1 MAEQYLNKE
10 GVQTL
15 WTAVKGKISTAQ
27 TTVENEFVNG
37 TKKVKYA
44 QQADNIGGVALSG
57 LVQSIKVGS
66 KTFSPKNSVVTLDNY
81 ALSTHTHTFASLTS
95 KPTTISGYGITDA
108 YTKTETDGKYATK
121 ATTLSGYGITDAYTK
136 TESDGKYA
144 TKTDS
149 DKKYQP
155 KGSYATLG
163 SDGKVPSSQLPSY
176 VDDVIEGYYSNGNFY
191 SDSAKTK
198 KINGEGGKIYTDLTT
213 NKTYRWGG
221 TAWVE
226 ISASLAIG
234 ETAGTA
240 YDGAKGAKNASD
252 ISLLKT
258 DVSTLKTDN
267 TQNKKDITNLKAN
280 VSGIQSQVDTN
291 SNNIGLLNTDVIT
304 LKANVYTKTES
315 DEKYVP
321 ARNEVNNISS
331 IVLNENGEFWVQNR
345 DTGVSATGTIRDLF
359 VTNSGIGMTYG
370 NYGILI
376 DDHGPQ
382 MVINDDLYRF
392 VLETDLPT
400 LTDKVSTDT
409 TGYQFSCYFIINNMK
424 LEWGHVNSSAGNASV
439 KVSVNFPSSF
449 SGRPIVFLQTYNKTG
464 NPSSEAESTTS
475 QTQYRNA
482 QSVRKVSST
491 GFMFDTGN
499 SEAHGYSWI
508 AIGRK

>member
-37 TKKVKYA
+37 TKKAKYA

-121 ATTLSGYGITDAYTK
+121 ATTLAGYGITDAYTKTETDGKYQPVGNYSSAGHTHTFASLTSKPTTLSGYGITDAYTK
-136 TESDGKYA
+136 TESDGKY
-144 TKTDS
+144 
-149 DKKYQP
+149 QP
-155 KGSYATLG
+155 KGSYATLDNSG
-163 SDGKVPSSQLPSY
+163 HVPSSQLPSY

-198 KINGEGGKIYTDLTT
+198 KITGEGGKIYTDLTT

-267 TQNKKDITNLKAN
+267 TQNKKDIAN
-280 VSGIQSQVDTN
+280 
-291 SNNIGLLNTDVIT
+291 

-321 ARNEVNNISS
+321 ARNDFNNFLS
-331 IVLNENGEFWVQNR
+331 IVSNVNGIFQVINYSTNESANSTGGELS
-345 DTGVSATGTIRDLF
+345 VS
-359 VTNSGIGMTYG
+359 NSEVGMMLG
-370 NYGILI
+370 NYGII
-376 DDHGPQ
+376 IQDDGHGPQ
-382 MVINDDLYRF
+382 MKINDELHRF
-392 VLETDLPT
+392 LIDTDLPT
-400 LTDKVSTDT
+400 AISTSD
-409 TGYQFSCYFIINNMK
+409 
-424 LEWGHVNSSAGNASV
+424 LNAILV
-439 KVSVNFPSSF
+439 
-449 SGRPIVFLQTYNKTG
+449 
-464 NPSSEAESTTS
+464 
-475 QTQYRNA
+475 
-482 QSVRKVSST
+482 
-491 GFMFDTGN
+491 
-499 SEAHGYSWI
+499 
-508 AIGRK
+508 

>member
-37 TKKVKYA
+37 TKKAKYA

-66 KTFSPKNSVVTLDNY
+66 KTFSPKNSVVTLDDY

-108 YTKTETDGKYATK
+108 YTKKESDGKYATK
-121 ATTLSGYGITDAYTK
+121 ATTLAGYGITDAYTKTESDKKYQPVGNYSSEGHTHTFASLTSKPTTLSGYGITDAYTK

-144 TKTDS
+144 TKTES
-149 DKKYQP
+149 DGKYQP
-155 KGSYATLG
+155 VGSYATLDSSG
-163 SDGKVPSSQLPSY
+163 HVPSSQLPSY

-198 KINGEGGKIYTDLTT
+198 KITGEGGKIYTDLAT

-226 ISASLAIG
+226 ISKSLAIG

-267 TQNKKDITNLKAN
+267 TQNKKDISNLKAN
-280 VSGIQSQVDTN
+280 VSSIQSQVDTN

-304 LKANVYTKTES
+304 LKTNVYTKTES

-321 ARNEVNNISS
+321 ARNEDGAINSLSVVSNND
-331 IVLNENGEFWVQNR
+331 GEFHVKNYNT
-345 DTGVSATGTIRDLF
+345 DPTSSSTGITDLF
-359 VTNSGIGMTYG
+359 VAKYGIGMMYG
-370 NYGILI
+370 DYGII
-376 DDHGPQ
+376 IQDDGHGPQ
-382 MVINDDLYRF
+382 MSMNNELHRLLID
-392 VLETDLPT
+392 TDLP
-400 LTDKVSTDT
+400 
-409 TGYQFSCYFIINNMK
+409 
-424 LEWGHVNSSAGNASV
+424 
-439 KVSVNFPSSF
+439 
-449 SGRPIVFLQTYNKTG
+449 
-464 NPSSEAESTTS
+464 
-475 QTQYRNA
+475 
-482 QSVRKVSST
+482 
-491 GFMFDTGN
+491 
-499 SEAHGYSWI
+499 I
-508 AIGRK
+508 AISTSDLNAILV

>member
-37 TKKVKYA
+37 TKKAKYA

-66 KTFSPKNSVVTLDNY
+66 KTFSPKNSVVTLDDY

-198 KINGEGGKIYTDLTT
+198 KIAGEGGKIYTDLTT

-267 TQNKKDITNLKAN
+267 TQNKKDITNLKSN

-291 SNNIGLLNTDVIT
+291 SNNIGLLNTDVIL

-315 DEKYVP
+315 DEKYVL

-345 DTGVSATGTIRDLF
+345 DTGVSSTGTIRDLF
-359 VTNSGIGMTYG
+359 VTNSGIGMTYC

-376 DDHGPQ
+376 DDHGAQ

-392 VLETDLPT
+392 ALETDLPT
-400 LTDKVSTDT
+400 AISASDL
-409 TGYQFSCYFIINNMK
+409 
-424 LEWGHVNSSAGNASV
+424 NSILV
-439 KVSVNFPSSF
+439 
-449 SGRPIVFLQTYNKTG
+449 
-464 NPSSEAESTTS
+464 
-475 QTQYRNA
+475 
-482 QSVRKVSST
+482 
-491 GFMFDTGN
+491 
-499 SEAHGYSWI
+499 
-508 AIGRK
+508 

>member
-37 TKKVKYA
+37 TKKAKYA

-66 KTFSPKNSVVTLDNY
+66 KTFSPTNSVVTLDDY

-108 YTKTETDGKYATK
+108 YTKKESDGKYATK
-121 ATTLSGYGITDAYTK
+121 ATTLAGYGITDAYTKTESDKKYQPVGNYSSAGHTHTFASLTSKPTTLSGYGITDAYTK

-144 TKTDS
+144 TKTES
-149 DKKYQP
+149 DGKYQP
-155 KGSYATLG
+155 VGSYATLDSSG
-163 SDGKVPSSQLPSY
+163 HVPSSQLPSY

-198 KINGEGGKIYTDLTT
+198 KITGEGGKIYTDLTT

-226 ISASLAIG
+226 ISKSLAIG

-280 VSGIQSQVDTN
+280 VSSIQSQANTN

-304 LKANVYTKTES
+304 LKTNVYTKTES

-331 IVLNENGEFWVQNR
+331 IILNENGEFWVQNR
-345 DTGVSATGTIRDLF
+345 DTGPSANGTIRDLF
-359 VTNSGIGMTYG
+359 VTSSGIGMTFG
-370 NYGILI
+370 NYGII
-376 DDHGPQ
+376 IQDDDHGPQ
-382 MVINDDLYRF
+382 MVINDDLHRF
-392 VLETDLPT
+392 LIDTDLPT
-400 LTDKVSTDT
+400 A
-409 TGYQFSCYFIINNMK
+409 I
-424 LEWGHVNSSAGNASV
+424 SASDLNTILV
-439 KVSVNFPSSF
+439 
-449 SGRPIVFLQTYNKTG
+449 
-464 NPSSEAESTTS
+464 
-475 QTQYRNA
+475 
-482 QSVRKVSST
+482 
-491 GFMFDTGN
+491 
-499 SEAHGYSWI
+499 
-508 AIGRK
+508 

>member
-37 TKKVKYA
+37 TKKAKYA

-66 KTFSPKNSVVTLDNY
+66 KTFSPKNSVVTLDDY

-108 YTKTETDGKYATK
+108 YTKKESDGKYATK

-136 TESDGKYA
+136 TESDKKYQPVGNYSSAGHTHTFASLTSKPTTLSGYGITDAYTKTESDGKYA
-144 TKTDS
+144 TKTES
-149 DKKYQP
+149 DGKYQP
-155 KGSYATLG
+155 VGSYATLDSSG
-163 SDGKVPSSQLPSY
+163 HVPSSQLPSY
-176 VDDVIEGYYSNGNFY
+176 VDDVIEGYYSNGKFY

-198 KINGEGGKIYTDLTT
+198 EITGEGGKIYTDLTT

-226 ISASLAIG
+226 ISKSLAIG

-280 VSGIQSQVDTN
+280 VSNIQSQVNTN
-291 SNNIGLLNTDVIT
+291 SNNIGLINTDVIL

-321 ARNEVNNISS
+321 ARNEVNNIRS
-331 IVLNENGEFWVQNR
+331 IVSNDNGEFWVQNR
-345 DTGVSATGTIRDLF
+345 DINASENSTIRDLF
-359 VTNSGIGMTYG
+359 VTSSGIGMTYG
-370 NYGILI
+370 NYGII
-376 DDHGPQ
+376 IQDDGHGPQ
-382 MVINDDLYRF
+382 MVINDDLHR
-392 VLETDLPT
+392 LLIDTDLPT
-400 LTDKVSTDT
+400 A
-409 TGYQFSCYFIINNMK
+409 I
-424 LEWGHVNSSAGNASV
+424 SASDLNAILV
-439 KVSVNFPSSF
+439 
-449 SGRPIVFLQTYNKTG
+449 
-464 NPSSEAESTTS
+464 
-475 QTQYRNA
+475 
-482 QSVRKVSST
+482 
-491 GFMFDTGN
+491 
-499 SEAHGYSWI
+499 
-508 AIGRK
+508 

>member
-37 TKKVKYA
+37 TKKAKYA

-66 KTFSPKNSVVTLDNY
+66 KTFNPTNSVVTLDNY

-108 YTKTETDGKYATK
+108 YTKTESDKKYQPAGNYSSAGHTHTFASLTSK
-121 ATTLSGYGITDAYTK
+121 PTTLSGYGITDAYTK

-144 TKTDS
+144 TKTES
-149 DKKYQP
+149 DGKYQP
-155 KGSYATLG
+155 VGSYATLDSSG
-163 SDGKVPSSQLPSY
+163 HVPSSQLPSY
-176 VDDVIEGYYSNGNFY
+176 VDDVIEGYYSNGKFY

-198 KINGEGGKIYTDLTT
+198 EITGEGGKIYTDLTT

-226 ISASLAIG
+226 ISKSLAIG

-240 YDGAKGAKNASD
+240 YDGAKGKKNASD

-280 VSGIQSQVDTN
+280 VSNIQSQVNTN
-291 SNNIGLLNTDVIT
+291 SNNIGLINTDVII
-304 LKANVYTKTES
+304 LKTNVYTKTES
-315 DEKYVP
+315 DGKYATKDESDGKYVP
-321 ARNEVNNISS
+321 YTGAVKDINLGKHMLLISGFTS
-331 IVLNENGEFWVQNR
+331 
-345 DTGVSATGTIRDLF
+345 DDGVSLDCFGLYIGSNSGETRYGNNQISYS
-359 VTNSGIGMTYG
+359 TNSM
-370 NYGILI
+370 NKILYFPGTEGGAEGTEN
-376 DDHGPQ
+376 DYD
-382 MVINDDLYRF
+382 VIAVRS
-392 VLETDLPT
+392 DLPT
-400 LTDKVSTDT
+400 AISTSDLN
-409 TGYQFSCYFIINNMK
+409 GI
-424 LEWGHVNSSAGNASV
+424 LV
-439 KVSVNFPSSF
+439 
-449 SGRPIVFLQTYNKTG
+449 
-464 NPSSEAESTTS
+464 
-475 QTQYRNA
+475 
-482 QSVRKVSST
+482 
-491 GFMFDTGN
+491 
-499 SEAHGYSWI
+499 
-508 AIGRK
+508 

>member
-66 KTFSPKNSVVTLDNY
+66 KTFSPKNSVVTLDDY

-108 YTKTETDGKYATK
+108 YTKKESDGKYATK

-136 TESDGKYA
+136 TESDGKYATKATTLAGYGITDAYTKTETDGKYA

-267 TQNKKDITNLKAN
+267 TQNKKDITNLKSN
-280 VSGIQSQVDTN
+280 VTRIQSQADTN
-291 SNNIGLLNTDVIT
+291 SNNIGLLNTDIIT
-304 LKANVYTKTES
+304 LKSNVYTKTES

-321 ARNEVNNISS
+321 YTGATKEVDLGDNMLIIS
-331 IVLNENGEFWVQNR
+331 
-345 DTGVSATGTIRDLF
+345 D
-359 VTNSGIGMTYG
+359 TNSNCTLTIDYAGLYIESDSGPTRYG
-370 NYGILI
+370 NHEISYSTTSVNKILYFPGVEGTPI
-376 DDHGPQ
+376 NPNVTSD
-382 MVINDDLYRF
+382 VIAVRS
-392 VLETDLPT
+392 DLPT
-400 LTDKVSTDT
+400 AISTSDLNT
-409 TGYQFSCYFIINNMK
+409 I
-424 LEWGHVNSSAGNASV
+424 LV
-439 KVSVNFPSSF
+439 
-449 SGRPIVFLQTYNKTG
+449 
-464 NPSSEAESTTS
+464 
-475 QTQYRNA
+475 
-482 QSVRKVSST
+482 
-491 GFMFDTGN
+491 
-499 SEAHGYSWI
+499 
-508 AIGRK
+508 

>member
-37 TKKVKYA
+37 TKKAKYA

-66 KTFSPKNSVVTLDNY
+66 KTFSPKNSVVTLDDY

-108 YTKTETDGKYATK
+108 YTKKESDGKYATK
-121 ATTLSGYGITDAYTK
+121 ATTLAGYGITDAYTKTESDKKYQPVGNYSSAGHTHTFASLTSKPTTLSGYGITDAYTK

-149 DKKYQP
+149 DTKYQP

-176 VDDVIEGYYSNGNFY
+176 VDDVIEGYYSNGKFY

-198 KINGEGGKIYTDLTT
+198 EITGEGGKIYTDLTT

-267 TQNKKDITNLKAN
+267 TQNKKDIANLKAN
-280 VSGIQSQVDTN
+280 VPGIQSQVNTN
-291 SNNIGLLNTDVIT
+291 SSDISLLKTDNTQNKKDIAN
-304 LKANVYTKTES
+304 LKTNVYTKTES

-321 ARNEVNNISS
+321 Y
-331 IVLNENGEFWVQNR
+331 
-345 DTGVSATGTIRDLF
+345 TGTTKDLDLGHQTLAFSF
-359 VTNSGIGMTYG
+359 VDSDNSEMINYTDVGGMYLLNKFGDTFYVNHKITYNTNSSGGVLYFPGTEEAVG
-370 NYGILI
+370 KTS
-376 DDHGPQ
+376 
-382 MVINDDLYRF
+382 VIAIRS
-392 VLETDLPT
+392 DLPT
-400 LTDKVSTDT
+400 AISTSDLNT
-409 TGYQFSCYFIINNMK
+409 I
-424 LEWGHVNSSAGNASV
+424 LV
-439 KVSVNFPSSF
+439 
-449 SGRPIVFLQTYNKTG
+449 
-464 NPSSEAESTTS
+464 
-475 QTQYRNA
+475 
-482 QSVRKVSST
+482 
-491 GFMFDTGN
+491 
-499 SEAHGYSWI
+499 
-508 AIGRK
+508 

>member
-37 TKKVKYA
+37 TKKAKYA
-44 QQADNIGGVALSG
+44 QQADNIGGVSLGG
-57 LVQSIKVGS
+57 LVRSIKVGS
-66 KTFSPKNSVVTLDNY
+66 KTFNPTDSLITLDNY

-108 YTKTETDGKYATK
+108 YTKTESDKKYQPVGNYSSAGHTHTFASLTSK
-121 ATTLSGYGITDAYTK
+121 PTTLSGYGITDAYTK

-144 TKTDS
+144 TKTES
-149 DKKYQP
+149 DGKYQP
-155 KGSYATLG
+155 VGSYATLDSSG
-163 SDGKVPSSQLPSY
+163 HVPSSQLPSY

-198 KINGEGGKIYTDLTT
+198 KITGEGGKIYTDLTT

-226 ISASLAIG
+226 ISKSLAIG

-280 VSGIQSQVDTN
+280 VSGIQSQVNTN
-291 SNNIGLLNTDVIT
+291 SNNIGLINTDVIS
-304 LKANVYTKTES
+304 LKTNVYTKTES

-321 ARNEVNNISS
+321 YSGATKEVDLGNNMLLIS
-331 IVLNENGEFWVQNR
+331 G
-345 DTGVSATGTIRDLF
+345 DTPDKILTLDH
-359 VTNSGIGMTYG
+359 SGLYIDSSSGPTLYG
-370 NYGILI
+370 NHRISYSTKSVNKLLWFPGAEETI
-376 DDHGPQ
+376 DNPNVTTD
-382 MVINDDLYRF
+382 VIAVRS
-392 VLETDLPT
+392 DLPT
-400 LTDKVSTDT
+400 A
-409 TGYQFSCYFIINNMK
+409 I
-424 LEWGHVNSSAGNASV
+424 SASDLNTILV
-439 KVSVNFPSSF
+439 
-449 SGRPIVFLQTYNKTG
+449 
-464 NPSSEAESTTS
+464 
-475 QTQYRNA
+475 
-482 QSVRKVSST
+482 
-491 GFMFDTGN
+491 
-499 SEAHGYSWI
+499 
-508 AIGRK
+508 

>member
-37 TKKVKYA
+37 TKKAKYA

-66 KTFSPKNSVVTLDNY
+66 KTFSPKNSVVTLDDY

-108 YTKTETDGKYATK
+108 YTKKESDGKYATK

-136 TESDGKYA
+136 TESD
-144 TKTDS
+144 
-149 DKKYQP
+149 KKYQP
-155 KGSYATLG
+155 VGNYSSAGHTHTFASLTSKPTTLSGYGITDSYTKTESDGKYQPVGSYATLDSSG
-163 SDGKVPSSQLPSY
+163 HVPSSQLPSY
-176 VDDVIEGYYSNGNFY
+176 VDDVIEGYYSNGKFY

-198 KINGEGGKIYTDLTT
+198 EITGEGGKIYTDLTT

-226 ISASLAIG
+226 ISKSLAIG
-234 ETAGTA
+234 ETAGAA

-280 VSGIQSQVDTN
+280 VSEIQSQANIN
-291 SNNIGLLNTDVIT
+291 SNNIGLINTDVIF
-304 LKANVYTKTES
+304 LKTNVYTKTES

-321 ARNEVNNISS
+321 YTGATKEVDLGDNMLIISSTTSNNILTLDSS
-331 IVLNENGEFWVQNR
+331 GLYIQWDSGAACYCNNGISYADTNVNEMLYFP
-345 DTGVSATGTIRDLF
+345 GVEGTTDNPN
-359 VTNSGIGMTYG
+359 VSY
-370 NYGILI
+370 
-376 DDHGPQ
+376 D
-382 MVINDDLYRF
+382 VIAVRS
-392 VLETDLPT
+392 DLPT
-400 LTDKVSTDT
+400 AISTSDLNT
-409 TGYQFSCYFIINNMK
+409 I
-424 LEWGHVNSSAGNASV
+424 LV
-439 KVSVNFPSSF
+439 
-449 SGRPIVFLQTYNKTG
+449 
-464 NPSSEAESTTS
+464 
-475 QTQYRNA
+475 
-482 QSVRKVSST
+482 
-491 GFMFDTGN
+491 
-499 SEAHGYSWI
+499 
-508 AIGRK
+508 

>member
-66 KTFSPKNSVVTLDNY
+66 KTFSPKNSVVTLDDY

-108 YTKTETDGKYATK
+108 YTKTESDGKYATKATTLKGYGITDAYTKTETDGKYATK
-121 ATTLSGYGITDAYTK
+121 ATTLKGYGITDAYTKTESDGKYSSAGHTHTFASLTSKPTTLSGYGITDAYTK
-136 TESDGKYA
+136 TESDGKY
-144 TKTDS
+144 
-149 DKKYQP
+149 QP
-155 KGSYATLG
+155 VGSYATLDSSG
-163 SDGKVPSSQLPSY
+163 HVPSSQLPSY
-176 VDDVIEGYYSNGNFY
+176 VDDVIEGYYSNGKFY

-198 KINGEGGKIYTDLTT
+198 EITGEGGKIYTDLAT

-226 ISASLAIG
+226 ISKSLAIG

-240 YDGAKGAKNASD
+240 YDGAKGAKNASN

-280 VSGIQSQVDTN
+280 VTGIQSQVDTN
-291 SNNIGLLNTDVIT
+291 SNNIGLLNTDVIL

-321 ARNEVNNISS
+321 YTGANGSLDLGDNSLLFSSFDSNNI
-331 IVLNENGEFWVQNR
+331 EK
-345 DTGVSATGTIRDLF
+345 
-359 VTNSGIGMTYG
+359 
-370 NYGILI
+370 
-376 DDHGPQ
+376 
-382 MVINDDLYRF
+382 INDIGPGGMILSDDSGDTTYANHKIMYNTATSSTILYF
-392 VLETDLPT
+392 PGTEEAVGKTSVIAIKSDLPT
-400 LTDKVSTDT
+400 A
-409 TGYQFSCYFIINNMK
+409 I
-424 LEWGHVNSSAGNASV
+424 SASDLNTITP
-439 KVSVNFPSSF
+439 F
-449 SGRPIVFLQTYNKTG
+449 
-464 NPSSEAESTTS
+464 
-475 QTQYRNA
+475 
-482 QSVRKVSST
+482 
-491 GFMFDTGN
+491 
-499 SEAHGYSWI
+499 
-508 AIGRK
+508 

>member
-37 TKKVKYA
+37 TKKAKYA

-108 YTKTETDGKYATK
+108 YTKTE
-121 ATTLSGYGITDAYTK
+121 
-136 TESDGKYA
+136 SDG
-144 TKTDS
+144 
-149 DKKYQP
+149 KYQP
-155 KGSYATLG
+155 KGSYATLDSSG
-163 SDGKVPSSQLPSY
+163 HVPSSQLPSY

-198 KINGEGGKIYTDLTT
+198 KITGEGGKIYTDLTT

-267 TQNKKDITNLKAN
+267 TQNKKDIAN
-280 VSGIQSQVDTN
+280 
-291 SNNIGLLNTDVIT
+291 

-321 ARNEVNNISS
+321 ASNEDGAINSLSVVSNN
-331 IVLNENGEFWVQNR
+331 NGEFHVKNYNT
-345 DTGVSATGTIRDLF
+345 DPTSSSTGITDLF
-359 VTNSGIGMTYG
+359 VAKYGIGMMYG
-370 NYGILI
+370 DYGII
-376 DDHGPQ
+376 IQDDGHGPQ
-382 MVINDDLYRF
+382 MSMNNELHRLLID
-392 VLETDLPT
+392 TDLPT
-400 LTDKVSTDT
+400 AISTSD
-409 TGYQFSCYFIINNMK
+409 
-424 LEWGHVNSSAGNASV
+424 LNAILV
-439 KVSVNFPSSF
+439 
-449 SGRPIVFLQTYNKTG
+449 
-464 NPSSEAESTTS
+464 
-475 QTQYRNA
+475 
-482 QSVRKVSST
+482 
-491 GFMFDTGN
+491 
-499 SEAHGYSWI
+499 
-508 AIGRK
+508 

>member
-37 TKKVKYA
+37 TKKAKYA

-66 KTFSPKNSVVTLDNY
+66 KTFSPKNSVVTLDDY

-108 YTKTETDGKYATK
+108 YTKKESDGKYATK

-136 TESDGKYA
+136 TESD
-144 TKTDS
+144 
-149 DKKYQP
+149 KKYQP
-155 KGSYATLG
+155 VGNYSSAGHTHTFASLTSKPTTLSGYGITDAYTKTESDGKYQPAGSYATLDSSG
-163 SDGKVPSSQLPSY
+163 HVPSSQLPSY
-176 VDDVIEGYYSNGNFY
+176 VDDVIEGYYSNGKFY

-198 KINGEGGKIYTDLTT
+198 EIAGEGGKIYTDLTT

-226 ISASLAIG
+226 ISKSLAIG

-280 VSGIQSQVDTN
+280 VQGIQSQAN
-291 SNNIGLLNTDVIT
+291 SNSTNIGQLISDLSI
-304 LKANVYTKTES
+304 LKSNVYTKTES
-315 DEKYVP
+315 DDKYVP
-321 ARNEVNNISS
+321 YSGATKEVDLGNNMLLISGDTPDKILTLDS
-331 IVLNENGEFWVQNR
+331 SGLYIESSSVTTLYGNNR
-345 DTGVSATGTIRDLF
+345 ISYTTKSVNKLLWFPGAEGTIDNPN
-359 VTNSGIGMTYG
+359 VTT
-370 NYGILI
+370 
-376 DDHGPQ
+376 D
-382 MVINDDLYRF
+382 VIAVRS
-392 VLETDLPT
+392 DLPT
-400 LTDKVSTDT
+400 A
-409 TGYQFSCYFIINNMK
+409 I
-424 LEWGHVNSSAGNASV
+424 SASDLNTILV
-439 KVSVNFPSSF
+439 
-449 SGRPIVFLQTYNKTG
+449 
-464 NPSSEAESTTS
+464 
-475 QTQYRNA
+475 
-482 QSVRKVSST
+482 
-491 GFMFDTGN
+491 
-499 SEAHGYSWI
+499 
-508 AIGRK
+508 

>member
-37 TKKVKYA
+37 TKKAKYA

-66 KTFSPKNSVVTLDNY
+66 KTFSPKNSVVTLDDY

-108 YTKTETDGKYATK
+108 YTKTESDGKYATK

-136 TESDGKYA
+136 TESDKKYQPVGNYSSAGHTHTFASLTSKPTTLSGYGITDAYTKTESDGKYATKATTLAGYGITNAYTKTESDGKYA
-144 TKTDS
+144 TKTES
-149 DKKYQP
+149 DGKYQP
-155 KGSYATLG
+155 AGSYATLDSSG
-163 SDGKVPSSQLPSY
+163 HVPSSQLPSY

-198 KINGEGGKIYTDLTT
+198 KITGEGGKIYTDLTT

-226 ISASLAIG
+226 ISKSLAIG

-267 TQNKKDITNLKAN
+267 TQNKKDITNLK
-280 VSGIQSQVDTN
+280 S
-291 SNNIGLLNTDVIT
+291 
-304 LKANVYTKTES
+304 NVYTKTES

-321 ARNEVNNISS
+321 ARAYFQHTSS
-331 IVLNENGEFWVQNR
+331 IVSNINGVFNIINYSSNESANRTGGELYVDNS
-345 DTGVSATGTIRDLF
+345 GVSMVFGGYAII
-359 VTNSGIGMTYG
+359 VK
-370 NYGILI
+370 
-376 DDHGPQ
+376 DHGPQ
-382 MVINDDLYRF
+382 IVINDDEYHRILID
-392 VLETDLPT
+392 TDLPT
-400 LTDKVSTDT
+400 AISTSDLNT
-409 TGYQFSCYFIINNMK
+409 I
-424 LEWGHVNSSAGNASV
+424 LV
-439 KVSVNFPSSF
+439 
-449 SGRPIVFLQTYNKTG
+449 
-464 NPSSEAESTTS
+464 
-475 QTQYRNA
+475 
-482 QSVRKVSST
+482 
-491 GFMFDTGN
+491 
-499 SEAHGYSWI
+499 
-508 AIGRK
+508 

>member
-37 TKKVKYA
+37 TKKAKYA

-66 KTFSPKNSVVTLDNY
+66 KTFSPKNSVVTLDDY

-108 YTKTETDGKYATK
+108 YTKTESDRKYATK
-121 ATTLSGYGITDAYTK
+121 STTLKGYGITDAYTKTESDGKYQPVGNYSSVGHTHTFASLTSKPTTLSGYGITDAYTK

-144 TKTDS
+144 TKTES
-149 DKKYQP
+149 DGKYQP
-155 KGSYATLG
+155 VGSYATLDSSG
-163 SDGKVPSSQLPSY
+163 HVPSSQLPSY

-198 KINGEGGKIYTDLTT
+198 KITGEGGKIYTDLTT

-226 ISASLAIG
+226 ISKSLAIG

-240 YDGAKGAKNASD
+240 YDGAKGAKNASN

-280 VSGIQSQVDTN
+280 VTEIQSQANTN
-291 SNNIGLLNTDVIT
+291 SSNIGLLRTEVITNYVPYTGATKEVDLGNNMLLISGDTPEEILTLDSYGLHIVSKIGDILYGDHEISYTTKSVNKILFFPGTERTVDNPNVTPDVI
-304 LKANVYTKTES
+304 AVRS
-315 DEKYVP
+315 
-321 ARNEVNNISS
+321 
-331 IVLNENGEFWVQNR
+331 
-345 DTGVSATGTIRDLF
+345 
-359 VTNSGIGMTYG
+359 
-370 NYGILI
+370 
-376 DDHGPQ
+376 
-382 MVINDDLYRF
+382 
-392 VLETDLPT
+392 DLPT
-400 LTDKVSTDT
+400 A
-409 TGYQFSCYFIINNMK
+409 I
-424 LEWGHVNSSAGNASV
+424 SASDLNAILV
-439 KVSVNFPSSF
+439 
-449 SGRPIVFLQTYNKTG
+449 
-464 NPSSEAESTTS
+464 
-475 QTQYRNA
+475 
-482 QSVRKVSST
+482 
-491 GFMFDTGN
+491 
-499 SEAHGYSWI
+499 
-508 AIGRK
+508 

>member
-37 TKKVKYA
+37 TKKAKYA

-66 KTFSPKNSVVTLDNY
+66 KTFSPKNSVVTLDDY

-108 YTKTETDGKYATK
+108 YTKKESDGKYATK
-121 ATTLSGYGITDAYTK
+121 ATTLAGYGITDAYTK
-136 TESDGKYA
+136 TESDKKYQPVGNYSSAGHTHTFASLTSKPTTLSGYGITDVYTKTESDGKYA
-144 TKTDS
+144 TKTES
-149 DKKYQP
+149 DGKYQP
-155 KGSYATLG
+155 VGSYATLDSSG
-163 SDGKVPSSQLPSY
+163 HVPSSQLPSY

-198 KINGEGGKIYTDLTT
+198 KITGEGGKIYTDLAT

-226 ISASLAIG
+226 ISKSLAIG

-280 VSGIQSQVDTN
+280 VSSIQSQVDTN
-291 SNNIGLLNTDVIT
+291 SNNIGLINTDVIS

-321 ARNEVNNISS
+321 YTGATKEVDLGNNMLIISGDTPDEILTLDCYGLCVES
-331 IVLNENGEFWVQNR
+331 DSGVTRYGNHEISYST
-345 DTGVSATGTIRDLF
+345 TGVNKILYFPGAEGTTTNPN
-359 VTNSGIGMTYG
+359 VTS
-370 NYGILI
+370 
-376 DDHGPQ
+376 D
-382 MVINDDLYRF
+382 VIAVRS
-392 VLETDLPT
+392 DLPT
-400 LTDKVSTDT
+400 A
-409 TGYQFSCYFIINNMK
+409 I
-424 LEWGHVNSSAGNASV
+424 SASDLNTILV
-439 KVSVNFPSSF
+439 
-449 SGRPIVFLQTYNKTG
+449 
-464 NPSSEAESTTS
+464 
-475 QTQYRNA
+475 
-482 QSVRKVSST
+482 
-491 GFMFDTGN
+491 
-499 SEAHGYSWI
+499 
-508 AIGRK
+508 

>member
-37 TKKVKYA
+37 TKKAKYA

-66 KTFSPKNSVVTLDNY
+66 KTFSPKNSVVTLDDY

-108 YTKTETDGKYATK
+108 YTKKESDGKYATK

-136 TESDGKYA
+136 TESDKKYQPVGNYSSAGHTHTFASLTSKPTTLSGYGITDAYTKTESDGKYA
-144 TKTDS
+144 TKATTLAGYGITNAYTKTES
-149 DKKYQP
+149 DGKSATKTESDGKYQP
-155 KGSYATLG
+155 VGSYATLDSSG
-163 SDGKVPSSQLPSY
+163 HVPSSQLPSY

-198 KINGEGGKIYTDLTT
+198 KITGEGGKIYTDLTT

-226 ISASLAIG
+226 ISKSLAIG

-280 VSGIQSQVDTN
+280 VSSIQSQANTN
-291 SNNIGLLNTDVIT
+291 SSDISLLKTDVST

-331 IVLNENGEFWVQNR
+331 IISNDNGEFLVTNNYVDIPTNTQHA
-345 DTGVSATGTIRDLF
+345 GGELF
-359 VTNSGIGMTYG
+359 VSNSDIGMIYG
-370 NYGILI
+370 GYGII
-376 DDHGPQ
+376 IQDDGHGPQ
-382 MVINDDLYRF
+382 MITNGGDLHR
-392 VLETDLPT
+392 LLIDTDLPT
-400 LTDKVSTDT
+400 A
-409 TGYQFSCYFIINNMK
+409 I
-424 LEWGHVNSSAGNASV
+424 SASDLNAILV
-439 KVSVNFPSSF
+439 
-449 SGRPIVFLQTYNKTG
+449 
-464 NPSSEAESTTS
+464 
-475 QTQYRNA
+475 
-482 QSVRKVSST
+482 
-491 GFMFDTGN
+491 
-499 SEAHGYSWI
+499 
-508 AIGRK
+508 

>member
-37 TKKVKYA
+37 TKKAKYA

-66 KTFSPKNSVVTLDNY
+66 KTFSPKNSVVTLDDY

-108 YTKTETDGKYATK
+108 YTKKESDGKYATK
-121 ATTLSGYGITDAYTK
+121 ATTLAGYGITDAYTKTESDKKYQPAGNYSSAGHTHTFASLTSKPTTLSGYGITDAYTK

-144 TKTDS
+144 TKTES
-149 DKKYQP
+149 DGKYQP
-155 KGSYATLG
+155 VGSYATLDSSG
-163 SDGKVPSSQLPSY
+163 HVPSSQLPSY
-176 VDDVIEGYYSNGNFY
+176 VDDVIEGYYSNGKFY

-198 KINGEGGKIYTDLTT
+198 EITGEGGKIYTDLTT

-226 ISASLAIG
+226 ISKSLAIG

-267 TQNKKDITNLKAN
+267 TQNKKDIANLKSN
-280 VSGIQSQVDTN
+280 VSGIQSQVNTN
-291 SNNIGLLNTDVIT
+291 SNNIGLLNTDVIL
-304 LKANVYTKTES
+304 LKTNVYTKTES

-321 ARNEVNNISS
+321 YTGATKDLDLGHQTLSFSSVDSDNIEM
-331 IVLNENGEFWVQNR
+331 LNYTDVGGMYLLNKFG
-345 DTGVSATGTIRDLF
+345 DTSYANHKIMYN
-359 VTNSGIGMTYG
+359 TNSS
-370 NYGILI
+370 NGIL
-376 DDHGPQ
+376 
-382 MVINDDLYRF
+382 
-392 VLETDLPT
+392 
-400 LTDKVSTDT
+400 
-409 TGYQFSCYFIINNMK
+409 YFPGTEEAVGK
-424 LEWGHVNSSAGNASV
+424 TSV
-439 KVSVNFPSSF
+439 
-449 SGRPIVFLQTYNKTG
+449 
-464 NPSSEAESTTS
+464 
-475 QTQYRNA
+475 
-482 QSVRKVSST
+482 
-491 GFMFDTGN
+491 
-499 SEAHGYSWI
+499 I
-508 AIGRK
+508 AIKSDIPTAISASDLNTILV

>member
-37 TKKVKYA
+37 TKKAKYA

-66 KTFSPKNSVVTLDNY
+66 KTFSPKNSVVTLDDY

-108 YTKTETDGKYATK
+108 YTKKESDGKYATK
-121 ATTLSGYGITDAYTK
+121 ATTLAGYGITDAYTKTESDKKYQPAGNYSSAGHTHTFASLTSKPTTLSGYGITDAYTK

-144 TKTDS
+144 TKTES
-149 DKKYQP
+149 DGKYQP
-155 KGSYATLG
+155 VGSYATLDSSG
-163 SDGKVPSSQLPSY
+163 HVPSSQLPSY
-176 VDDVIEGYYSNGNFY
+176 VDDVIEGYYSNGKFY

-198 KINGEGGKIYTDLTT
+198 EITGEGGKIYTDLTT

-226 ISASLAIG
+226 ISKSLAIG

-258 DVSTLKTDN
+258 DVSALKTDN
-267 TQNKKDITNLKAN
+267 TQNKKDIANLKSN

-291 SNNIGLLNTDVIT
+291 SNNIGLLNTDVIL

-321 ARNEVNNISS
+321 ARNEVGNISS
-331 IVLNENGEFWVQNR
+331 IILNENGEFWVQNH
-345 DTGVSATGTIRDLF
+345 DINASANSTICELF
-359 VTNSGIGMTYG
+359 VTSSGIGMTYG
-370 NYGILI
+370 NYGII
-376 DDHGPQ
+376 IQDDDHGPQ
-382 MVINDDLYRF
+382 MVINDDLHRF
-392 VLETDLPT
+392 LIDTDLPT
-400 LTDKVSTDT
+400 A
-409 TGYQFSCYFIINNMK
+409 I
-424 LEWGHVNSSAGNASV
+424 SASDLNTILV
-439 KVSVNFPSSF
+439 
-449 SGRPIVFLQTYNKTG
+449 
-464 NPSSEAESTTS
+464 
-475 QTQYRNA
+475 
-482 QSVRKVSST
+482 
-491 GFMFDTGN
+491 
-499 SEAHGYSWI
+499 
-508 AIGRK
+508 

>member
-37 TKKVKYA
+37 TKKAKYA

-66 KTFSPKNSVVTLDNY
+66 KTFSPKNSVVTLDDY

-108 YTKTETDGKYATK
+108 YTKTESDGKYATK
-121 ATTLSGYGITDAYTK
+121 ATTLAGYGITDAYTK

-144 TKTDS
+144 TKTES
-149 DKKYQP
+149 DGKYQP
-155 KGSYATLG
+155 VGSYATLDSSG
-163 SDGKVPSSQLPSY
+163 HVPSSQLPSY
-176 VDDVIEGYYSNGNFY
+176 VDDVIEGYYSNGKFY

-198 KINGEGGKIYTDLTT
+198 EIAGEGGKIYTDLTT

-226 ISASLAIG
+226 ISKSLAIG

-280 VSGIQSQVDTN
+280 VSSIQSQVDTN
-291 SNNIGLLNTDVIT
+291 SNNIGLINTDVIS
-304 LKANVYTKTES
+304 LKTNVYTKTES

-321 ARNEVNNISS
+321 YSGATKEVDLGNNMLLIS
-331 IVLNENGEFWVQNR
+331 G
-345 DTGVSATGTIRDLF
+345 DTPDKILTLDHSGLYIDSSSGPTLYGNHRISYSTKSVNKLLWFPGAEGTIDNPN
-359 VTNSGIGMTYG
+359 VTT
-370 NYGILI
+370 
-376 DDHGPQ
+376 D
-382 MVINDDLYRF
+382 VIAVRS
-392 VLETDLPT
+392 DLPT
-400 LTDKVSTDT
+400 A
-409 TGYQFSCYFIINNMK
+409 I
-424 LEWGHVNSSAGNASV
+424 SASDLNTILV
-439 KVSVNFPSSF
+439 
-449 SGRPIVFLQTYNKTG
+449 
-464 NPSSEAESTTS
+464 
-475 QTQYRNA
+475 
-482 QSVRKVSST
+482 
-491 GFMFDTGN
+491 
-499 SEAHGYSWI
+499 
-508 AIGRK
+508 

>member
-37 TKKVKYA
+37 TKKAKYA

-66 KTFSPKNSVVTLDNY
+66 KTFSPKNSVVTLDDY

-108 YTKTETDGKYATK
+108 YTKKESDGKYATK
-121 ATTLSGYGITDAYTK
+121 ATTLAGYGITDAYTKTESDKKYQPVGNYSSAGHTHTFASLTSKPTTLSGYGITDAYTK

-144 TKTDS
+144 TKTES
-149 DKKYQP
+149 DGKYQP
-155 KGSYATLG
+155 VGSYATLDSSG
-163 SDGKVPSSQLPSY
+163 HVPSSQLPSY
-176 VDDVIEGYYSNGNFY
+176 VDDVIEGYYSNGKFY

-198 KINGEGGKIYTDLTT
+198 EIAGEGGKIYTDLTT

-226 ISASLAIG
+226 ISKSLAIG

-267 TQNKKDITNLKAN
+267 TQNKKDISNLKAN
-280 VSGIQSQVDTN
+280 VPGIQSQANTN
-291 SNNIGLLNTDVIT
+291 SSNIALLQTDVST
-304 LKANVYTKTES
+304 LKTNVYTKTES

-321 ARNEVNNISS
+321 VRSEFQNTLS
-331 IVLNENGEFWVQNR
+331 IVSNINGIFNIRNFSSNESANGTGGELAVDNS
-345 DTGVSATGTIRDLF
+345 GVSMLF
-359 VTNSGIGMTYG
+359 G
-370 NYGILI
+370 NYGIVI

-382 MVINDDLYRF
+382 MVINDDYHRF
-392 VLETDLPT
+392 LIDTDLPT
-400 LTDKVSTDT
+400 A
-409 TGYQFSCYFIINNMK
+409 I
-424 LEWGHVNSSAGNASV
+424 SASDLNTILV
-439 KVSVNFPSSF
+439 
-449 SGRPIVFLQTYNKTG
+449 
-464 NPSSEAESTTS
+464 
-475 QTQYRNA
+475 
-482 QSVRKVSST
+482 
-491 GFMFDTGN
+491 
-499 SEAHGYSWI
+499 
-508 AIGRK
+508 

>member
-37 TKKVKYA
+37 TKKAKYA

-66 KTFSPKNSVVTLDNY
+66 KTFSPKNSVVTLDDY

-108 YTKTETDGKYATK
+108 YTKKESDGKYATK
-121 ATTLSGYGITDAYTK
+121 ATTLKGYGITDAYTKTESDKKYQPVGNYSSAGHTHTFASLTSKPTTLSGYGITDAYTK

-144 TKTDS
+144 TKTES
-149 DKKYQP
+149 DGKYQP
-155 KGSYATLG
+155 VGSYATLDSSG
-163 SDGKVPSSQLPSY
+163 HVPSSQLPSY

-198 KINGEGGKIYTDLTT
+198 KITGEGGKIYTDLAT

-226 ISASLAIG
+226 ISKSLAIG

-291 SNNIGLLNTDVIT
+291 SNNIGLINTDVIS
-304 LKANVYTKTES
+304 LKTNVYTKTES

-321 ARNEVNNISS
+321 ARNEDGATNSLSVVSNN
-331 IVLNENGEFWVQNR
+331 NGEFHVKNYNT
-345 DTGVSATGTIRDLF
+345 DPTSSSTGITDLF
-359 VTNSGIGMTYG
+359 VAKYGIGMMYG
-370 NYGILI
+370 GYGII
-376 DDHGPQ
+376 IQDDGHGPQ
-382 MVINDDLYRF
+382 MSMNDELHRLLID
-392 VLETDLPT
+392 TDLPT
-400 LTDKVSTDT
+400 AISTSDLNT
-409 TGYQFSCYFIINNMK
+409 I
-424 LEWGHVNSSAGNASV
+424 LV
-439 KVSVNFPSSF
+439 
-449 SGRPIVFLQTYNKTG
+449 
-464 NPSSEAESTTS
+464 
-475 QTQYRNA
+475 
-482 QSVRKVSST
+482 
-491 GFMFDTGN
+491 
-499 SEAHGYSWI
+499 
-508 AIGRK
+508 

>member
-37 TKKVKYA
+37 TKKAKYA

-136 TESDGKYA
+136 TESDKKYQPVGNYSSA
-144 TKTDS
+144 GHTHTFASLTSKPTTISGYGITDAYTKTES
-149 DKKYQP
+149 DGKYQP
-155 KGSYATLG
+155 KGSYATLDSSG
-163 SDGKVPSSQLPSY
+163 HVPSSQLPSY

-198 KINGEGGKIYTDLTT
+198 KITGEGGKIYTDLTT

-267 TQNKKDITNLKAN
+267 TQNKKDIAN
-280 VSGIQSQVDTN
+280 
-291 SNNIGLLNTDVIT
+291 

-321 ARNEVNNISS
+321 ASNEDGAINSLSVVSNN
-331 IVLNENGEFWVQNR
+331 NGEFHVKNYNT
-345 DTGVSATGTIRDLF
+345 DPTSSSTGITDLF
-359 VTNSGIGMTYG
+359 VAKYGIGMMYG
-370 NYGILI
+370 DYGII
-376 DDHGPQ
+376 IQDDGHGPQ
-382 MVINDDLYRF
+382 MSMNNELHRLLID
-392 VLETDLPT
+392 TDLPT
-400 LTDKVSTDT
+400 AISTSD
-409 TGYQFSCYFIINNMK
+409 
-424 LEWGHVNSSAGNASV
+424 LNAILV
-439 KVSVNFPSSF
+439 
-449 SGRPIVFLQTYNKTG
+449 
-464 NPSSEAESTTS
+464 
-475 QTQYRNA
+475 
-482 QSVRKVSST
+482 
-491 GFMFDTGN
+491 
-499 SEAHGYSWI
+499 
-508 AIGRK
+508 

>member
-37 TKKVKYA
+37 TKKAKYA

-66 KTFSPKNSVVTLDNY
+66 KTFSPKNSVVTLDDY

-108 YTKTETDGKYATK
+108 YTKKESDGKYATK
-121 ATTLSGYGITDAYTK
+121 ATTLAGYGITDAYTKTESNKKYQPVGNYSSAGHTHTFASLTSKPTTLSGYGITDAYTK

-144 TKTDS
+144 TKTES
-149 DKKYQP
+149 DGKYQP
-155 KGSYATLG
+155 VGSYATLDSSG
-163 SDGKVPSSQLPSY
+163 HVPSSQLPSY
-176 VDDVIEGYYSNGNFY
+176 VDDVTEGYYSNGNFY

-198 KINGEGGKIYTDLTT
+198 KITGEGGKIYTDLAT

-226 ISASLAIG
+226 ISKSLAIG

-280 VSGIQSQVDTN
+280 VSSIQSQVDTN
-291 SNNIGLLNTDVIT
+291 SNNIGLLNTDVIS

-321 ARNEVNNISS
+321 ARAEFQNTLS
-331 IVLNENGEFWVQNR
+331 IVSNINGVFNIINYSSNESANSTGGELYVDNS
-345 DTGVSATGTIRDLF
+345 GVSMLF
-359 VTNSGIGMTYG
+359 G
-370 NYGILI
+370 NYGIVVN
-376 DDHGPQ
+376 DHGPQ
-382 MVINDDLYRF
+382 MSMNDELHRLLID
-392 VLETDLPT
+392 TDLPT
-400 LTDKVSTDT
+400 AISTSDLNT
-409 TGYQFSCYFIINNMK
+409 I
-424 LEWGHVNSSAGNASV
+424 LV
-439 KVSVNFPSSF
+439 
-449 SGRPIVFLQTYNKTG
+449 
-464 NPSSEAESTTS
+464 
-475 QTQYRNA
+475 
-482 QSVRKVSST
+482 
-491 GFMFDTGN
+491 
-499 SEAHGYSWI
+499 
-508 AIGRK
+508 

>member
-37 TKKVKYA
+37 TKKAKYA
-44 QQADNIGGVALSG
+44 QQADNIGGVSLSG

-66 KTFSPKNSVVTLDNY
+66 KTFSPTNSVVTLDNY
-81 ALSTHTHTFASLTS
+81 ALSTHTHTFASLTN

-121 ATTLSGYGITDAYTK
+121 ATTLAGYGITDAYTK
-136 TESDGKYA
+136 TESDKKYQPIGNYSSSGHTHTFA
-144 TKTDS
+144 SLTSKPTTLSGYGITDAYTKTDS

-155 KGSYATLG
+155 KGSYATLDSSG
-163 SDGKVPSSQLPSY
+163 HVPSSQLPSY
-176 VDDVIEGYYSNGNFY
+176 VDDVIEGYYSNGKFY

-198 KINGEGGKIYTDLTT
+198 EIAGEGGKIYTDLTT

-226 ISASLAIG
+226 ISKSLAIG

-291 SNNIGLLNTDVIT
+291 SNNIGLLNTDVII
-304 LKANVYTKTES
+304 LKANVYTKKES

-321 ARNEVNNISS
+321 YTGATKEVDLGNNMLIISDTDSNNILTLDYAGLYIESNS
-331 IVLNENGEFWVQNR
+331 GPTRYGNHEI
-345 DTGVSATGTIRDLF
+345 SYA
-359 VTNSGIGMTYG
+359 TNST
-370 NYGILI
+370 NKILYFPGAEGTPI
-376 DDHGPQ
+376 NPNVTSD
-382 MVINDDLYRF
+382 VIAVRS
-392 VLETDLPT
+392 DLPT
-400 LTDKVSTDT
+400 AISTSD
-409 TGYQFSCYFIINNMK
+409 
-424 LEWGHVNSSAGNASV
+424 LNAILV
-439 KVSVNFPSSF
+439 
-449 SGRPIVFLQTYNKTG
+449 
-464 NPSSEAESTTS
+464 
-475 QTQYRNA
+475 
-482 QSVRKVSST
+482 
-491 GFMFDTGN
+491 
-499 SEAHGYSWI
+499 
-508 AIGRK
+508 

>member
-37 TKKVKYA
+37 TKKAKYA
-44 QQADNIGGVALSG
+44 QQADNIGGIALSG

-66 KTFSPKNSVVTLDNY
+66 KTFSPKNSVVTLDDY

-108 YTKTETDGKYATK
+108 YTKKESDGKYATK
-121 ATTLSGYGITDAYTK
+121 ATTLAGYGITDAYTKTESDKKYQPVGNYSSAGHTHTFASLTSKPTTLSGYGITDAYTK

-144 TKTDS
+144 TKTES
-149 DKKYQP
+149 DGKYQP
-155 KGSYATLG
+155 VGSYATLDSSG
-163 SDGKVPSSQLPSY
+163 HVPSSQLPSY

-198 KINGEGGKIYTDLTT
+198 KITGEGGKIYTDLTT

-226 ISASLAIG
+226 ISKSLAIG

-267 TQNKKDITNLKAN
+267 TQNKKDISNLKIN
-280 VSGIQSQVDTN
+280 VSSIQSQVNTN
-291 SNNIGLLNTDVIT
+291 SSNISLLKTDVST
-304 LKANVYTKTES
+304 LKTNVYTKTES

-331 IVLNENGEFWVQNR
+331 IISNDNGEFLVKNNYVDPSISTQHA
-345 DTGVSATGTIRDLF
+345 GGELF
-359 VTNSGIGMTYG
+359 VSNSDIGMIYG
-370 NYGILI
+370 DYGII
-376 DDHGPQ
+376 IQDDGHGPQ
-382 MVINDDLYRF
+382 MITNGGDLHR
-392 VLETDLPT
+392 LLIDTDLPT
-400 LTDKVSTDT
+400 AISTSDLNT
-409 TGYQFSCYFIINNMK
+409 I
-424 LEWGHVNSSAGNASV
+424 LV
-439 KVSVNFPSSF
+439 
-449 SGRPIVFLQTYNKTG
+449 
-464 NPSSEAESTTS
+464 
-475 QTQYRNA
+475 
-482 QSVRKVSST
+482 
-491 GFMFDTGN
+491 
-499 SEAHGYSWI
+499 
-508 AIGRK
+508 

>member
-37 TKKVKYA
+37 TKKAKYA

-66 KTFSPKNSVVTLDNY
+66 KTFSPKNSVVTLDDY

-108 YTKTETDGKYATK
+108 YTKKESDGKYATK
-121 ATTLSGYGITDAYTK
+121 ATTLAGYGITDAYTKTESDKKYQPVGNYSSAGHTHTFASLTSKPTTLSGYGITDAYTK

-144 TKTDS
+144 TKTES
-149 DKKYQP
+149 DGKYQP
-155 KGSYATLG
+155 VGSYATLDSSG
-163 SDGKVPSSQLPSY
+163 HVPSSQLPSY
-176 VDDVIEGYYSNGNFY
+176 VDDVIEGYYSNGKFY

-198 KINGEGGKIYTDLTT
+198 EITGEGGKIYTDLTT

-226 ISASLAIG
+226 ISKSLAIG

-267 TQNKKDITNLKAN
+267 TQNKEDISNLKAN
-280 VSGIQSQVDTN
+280 VPGIQSQANMN
-291 SNNIGLLNTDVIT
+291 SSNIALLKTDVST

-315 DEKYVP
+315 DGKYVP
-321 ARNEVNNISS
+321 YTGATTDVDLGNNMLLISGS
-331 IVLNENGEFWVQNR
+331 TPDEILTLDPYGLYIQS
-345 DTGVSATGTIRDLF
+345 DSGVTR
-359 VTNSGIGMTYG
+359 YG
-370 NYGILI
+370 NHEISYATKSVNKILYFPAAEGTT
-376 DDHGPQ
+376 DNPNVTTD
-382 MVINDDLYRF
+382 VIAVRS
-392 VLETDLPT
+392 DLPT
-400 LTDKVSTDT
+400 A
-409 TGYQFSCYFIINNMK
+409 I
-424 LEWGHVNSSAGNASV
+424 SASDLNTILV
-439 KVSVNFPSSF
+439 
-449 SGRPIVFLQTYNKTG
+449 
-464 NPSSEAESTTS
+464 
-475 QTQYRNA
+475 
-482 QSVRKVSST
+482 
-491 GFMFDTGN
+491 
-499 SEAHGYSWI
+499 
-508 AIGRK
+508 

>member
-37 TKKVKYA
+37 TKKAKYA
-44 QQADNIGGVALSG
+44 QQADNIGGIALSG

-66 KTFSPKNSVVTLDNY
+66 KTFSPKNSVVTLDDY

-108 YTKTETDGKYATK
+108 YTKKESDGKYATK
-121 ATTLSGYGITDAYTK
+121 ATTLAGYGITDAYTKTESDKKYQPVGNYSSAGHTHTFASLTSKPTTLSGYGITDAYTK

-144 TKTDS
+144 TKTES
-149 DKKYQP
+149 DGKYQP
-155 KGSYATLG
+155 VGSYATLDSSG
-163 SDGKVPSSQLPSY
+163 HVPSSQLPSY

-198 KINGEGGKIYTDLTT
+198 KITGEGGKIYTDLTT

-226 ISASLAIG
+226 ISKSLAIG

-252 ISLLKT
+252 ISLLRT

-267 TQNKKDITNLKAN
+267 TQNKKDISNLKIN
-280 VSGIQSQVDTN
+280 VSSIQSQVNTN
-291 SNNIGLLNTDVIT
+291 SSNISLLRTDVST
-304 LKANVYTKTES
+304 LKTNVYTKTES

-331 IVLNENGEFWVQNR
+331 IISNDNGEFLVKNNYVDPSISTQHA
-345 DTGVSATGTIRDLF
+345 GGELF
-359 VTNSGIGMTYG
+359 VSNSDIGMIYG
-370 NYGILI
+370 DYGII
-376 DDHGPQ
+376 IQDDGHGPQ
-382 MVINDDLYRF
+382 MITNGGDLHR
-392 VLETDLPT
+392 LLIDTDLPT
-400 LTDKVSTDT
+400 A
-409 TGYQFSCYFIINNMK
+409 I
-424 LEWGHVNSSAGNASV
+424 SASDLNTILV
-439 KVSVNFPSSF
+439 
-449 SGRPIVFLQTYNKTG
+449 
-464 NPSSEAESTTS
+464 
-475 QTQYRNA
+475 
-482 QSVRKVSST
+482 
-491 GFMFDTGN
+491 
-499 SEAHGYSWI
+499 
-508 AIGRK
+508 

>member
-37 TKKVKYA
+37 TKKAKYA

-66 KTFSPKNSVVTLDNY
+66 KTFSPKNSVVTLDDY

-108 YTKTETDGKYATK
+108 YTKTESDKKYQPVGNYSSAGHTHTFASLTSK
-121 ATTLSGYGITDAYTK
+121 PTTLSGYGITDAYTK

-144 TKTDS
+144 TKATTLKGYGITDAYTKTES
-149 DKKYQP
+149 DGKYATKTESDGKYQP
-155 KGSYATLG
+155 VGSYATLDSSG
-163 SDGKVPSSQLPSY
+163 HVPSSQLPSY

-198 KINGEGGKIYTDLTT
+198 KITGEGGKIYTDLTT

-226 ISASLAIG
+226 ISKSLAIG

-267 TQNKKDITNLKAN
+267 TQNKKDIANLKSN
-280 VSGIQSQVDTN
+280 VSGIQSQANTN
-291 SNNIGLLNTDVIT
+291 SNNIGLLNTDVIL
-304 LKANVYTKTES
+304 LKSNVYTKTES
-315 DEKYVP
+315 DDKYVP
-321 ARNEVNNISS
+321 ARNDFNDITSLISNI
-331 IVLNENGEFWVQNR
+331 NGEFHVTNVYV
-345 DTGVSATGTIRDLF
+345 DASTGTDHIGGELL
-359 VTNSGIGMTYG
+359 VSNSAISMTYG
-370 NYGILI
+370 NYGII
-376 DDHGPQ
+376 IHDHGPQ
-382 MVINDDLYRF
+382 MVINDDLHRF
-392 VLETDLPT
+392 LIDTDLPT
-400 LTDKVSTDT
+400 A
-409 TGYQFSCYFIINNMK
+409 I
-424 LEWGHVNSSAGNASV
+424 SASDLNTILV
-439 KVSVNFPSSF
+439 
-449 SGRPIVFLQTYNKTG
+449 
-464 NPSSEAESTTS
+464 
-475 QTQYRNA
+475 
-482 QSVRKVSST
+482 
-491 GFMFDTGN
+491 
-499 SEAHGYSWI
+499 
-508 AIGRK
+508 

>member
-37 TKKVKYA
+37 TKKAKYA

-66 KTFSPKNSVVTLDNY
+66 KTFSPKNSVVTLDDY

-95 KPTTISGYGITDA
+95 KP
-108 YTKTETDGKYATK
+108 
-121 ATTLSGYGITDAYTK
+121 TTLSGYGITDAYTK

-144 TKTDS
+144 TKATTLKGYGITDAYTKTES

-155 KGSYATLG
+155 VGNYSSAGHTHTFASLTSKPSTLSGYGITDAYTKTESDGKYATKTESDGKYQPVGSYATLDSSG
-163 SDGKVPSSQLPSY
+163 HVPSSQLPSY

-198 KINGEGGKIYTDLTT
+198 KITGEGGKIYTDLTT

-226 ISASLAIG
+226 ISKSLAIG

-267 TQNKKDITNLKAN
+267 TQNKKDIANLKAN
-280 VSGIQSQVDTN
+280 YTEVQSQAN
-291 SNNIGLLNTDVIT
+291 SNSTNIGQLISDLSI
-304 LKANVYTKTES
+304 LKSNVYTKTES

-321 ARNEVNNISS
+321 ERNDFNDITSTIS
-331 IVLNENGEFWVQNR
+331 NYNGEFLVKNVYVDPSTSTER
-345 DTGVSATGTIRDLF
+345 AGGKLF
-359 VTNSGIGMTYG
+359 VGNSSVEMRYG
-370 NYGILI
+370 VTSFMITMYRAR
-376 DDHGPQ
+376 PQ
-382 MVINDDLYRF
+382 AVINDI
-392 VLETDLPT
+392 
-400 LTDKVSTDT
+400 S
-409 TGYQFSCYFIINNMK
+409 
-424 LEWGHVNSSAGNASV
+424 
-439 KVSVNFPSSF
+439 
-449 SGRPIVFLQTYNKTG
+449 YNI
-464 NPSSEAESTTS
+464 A
-475 QTQYRNA
+475 
-482 QSVRKVSST
+482 
-491 GFMFDTGN
+491 FDTD
-499 SEAHGYSWI
+499 I
-508 AIGRK
+508 PTAISASDLNTILV

>member
-37 TKKVKYA
+37 TKKAKYA

-66 KTFSPKNSVVTLDNY
+66 KTFNPTNSVVTLDNY

-108 YTKTETDGKYATK
+108 YTKTESDKKYQPVGNYSSAGHTHTFASLTSK
-121 ATTLSGYGITDAYTK
+121 PTTLSGYGITDAYTK
-136 TESDGKYA
+136 TESDGKYS

-155 KGSYATLG
+155 KGSYATLDSSG
-163 SDGKVPSSQLPSY
+163 HVPSSQLPSY
-176 VDDVIEGYYSNGNFY
+176 VDDVIEGYYSNGKFY

-198 KINGEGGKIYTDLTT
+198 EITGEGGKIYTDLTT

-226 ISASLAIG
+226 ISKSLAIG

-258 DVSTLKTDN
+258 DVSSLKTDNTQNKKDISNLKANVPGIQSQVNTNSSDISLLKTDVSTLKTDN
-267 TQNKKDITNLKAN
+267 TQNKKDITN
-280 VSGIQSQVDTN
+280 
-291 SNNIGLLNTDVIT
+291 

-321 ARNEVNNISS
+321 ARNEDEATYSLSV
-331 IVLNENGEFWVQNR
+331 VLNDNGEFHVKNYNT
-345 DTGVSATGTIRDLF
+345 DPTSSSAGLTELF
-359 VTNSGIGMTYG
+359 VAKYGIGMVYG
-370 NYGILI
+370 NYGII
-376 DDHGPQ
+376 IQDDDHGPQ
-382 MVINDDLYRF
+382 MKINNDLHRF
-392 VLETDLPT
+392 LIDTDLPT
-400 LTDKVSTDT
+400 AISTSDLNT
-409 TGYQFSCYFIINNMK
+409 I
-424 LEWGHVNSSAGNASV
+424 LV
-439 KVSVNFPSSF
+439 
-449 SGRPIVFLQTYNKTG
+449 
-464 NPSSEAESTTS
+464 
-475 QTQYRNA
+475 
-482 QSVRKVSST
+482 
-491 GFMFDTGN
+491 
-499 SEAHGYSWI
+499 
-508 AIGRK
+508 